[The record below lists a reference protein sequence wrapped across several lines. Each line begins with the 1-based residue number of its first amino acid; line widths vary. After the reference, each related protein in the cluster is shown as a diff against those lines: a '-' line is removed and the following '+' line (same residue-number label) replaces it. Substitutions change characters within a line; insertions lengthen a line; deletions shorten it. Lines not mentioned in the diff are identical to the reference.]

1 MLNETYRAMLGH
13 KSVIRETFMY
23 GKQRAAEIGYEN
35 VFDYSLGNPSVPCPD
50 KFTKAMQTLLA
61 EEEPVA
67 LHGYCPSQGDPG
79 FRTAVAAH
87 LAKTFGLPYEQKDI
101 FPTTGAA
108 GAIAHA
114 IRAVTKPGDEVLTFA
129 PYFPE
134 YGPYVEGTGAVLKVV
149 PPQAPA
155 FQPNLD
161 AFEEMLTENVTCVL
175 INTPNNPT
183 GVVYSADTLTRLA
196 EILNQG
202 LVDYVAMDVK
212 NAPARYA
219 KTVGIPGFNP
229 APVEESIRLL
239 RKSTVDYEFRTTL
252 VRELHRPED
261 LDAIAA
267 WLAGAPRYYLQNFV
281 DSGNLIGRGYHGFT
295 AEQLQGFAERVRP
308 FFGAVE
314 LRGID

>member
-1 MLNETYRAMLGH
+1 MKIAGLLKTSLLDYPGKLCASVYLSGCNLHCPFCQNSQLAKDPALEAFSREEILDFLKKRRPILEGVCISGGEPALNPDLPDFLQQIKAL
-13 KSVIRETFMY
+13 
-23 GKQRAAEIGYEN
+23 
-35 VFDYSLGNPSVPCPD
+35 DYSVKLDTNGC
-50 KFTKAMQTLLA
+50 
-61 EEEPVA
+61 
-67 LHGYCPSQGDPG
+67 DP
-79 FRTAVAAH
+79 A
-87 LAKTFGLPYEQKDI
+87 
-101 FPTTGAA
+101 
-108 GAIAHA
+108 
-114 IRAVTKPGDEVLTFA
+114 
-129 PYFPE
+129 
-134 YGPYVEGTGAVLKVV
+134 
-149 PPQAPA
+149 
-155 FQPNLD
+155 
-161 AFEEMLTENVTCVL
+161 
-175 INTPNNPT
+175 
-183 GVVYSADTLTRLA
+183 RLA

-219 KTVGIPGFNP
+219 ETVGIPGFNP